1 MISKMVISLQTDG
14 GTTILLFYIYIF
26 FTHQKH
32 TNRFQPNVLDVDYI
46 ELDYVYITAR
56 AVNRHRPRDSG
67 TIHKTTYTLQSTK
80 NGATYTLLD

>member
-1 MISKMVISLQTDG
+1 MISKVVISLQTDG
-14 GTTILLFYIYIF
+14 GTAILLFYIYIF
-26 FTHQKH
+26 YTPKTH

-56 AVNRHRPRDSG
+56 AVNRHHSRDSG
-67 TIHKTTYTLQSTK
+67 TIHKTTYTLQSTQ